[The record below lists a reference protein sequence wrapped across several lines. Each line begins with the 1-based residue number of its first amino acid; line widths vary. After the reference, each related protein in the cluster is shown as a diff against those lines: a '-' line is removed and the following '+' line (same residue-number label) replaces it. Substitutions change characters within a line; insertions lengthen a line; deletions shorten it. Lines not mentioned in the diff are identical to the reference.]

1 MLTIKTKS
9 ALKQLYETD
18 FFLWLETT
26 ADLLEKQSFNELD
39 LENLIEEVKG
49 MSRREK
55 RELKNRLTVLIMH
68 LLKWKYQPSKVSPSW
83 KSTIVEQR
91 RRIEYLLEDSPS
103 LKPYLLE
110 IFDKCYQKARQDA
123 SEETN
128 LELAN
133 FPVDKPFTLEQILT
147 SNFYKKTDL

>member
-18 FFLWLETT
+18 FCLWLETT
-26 ADLLEKQSFNELD
+26 ADLLDKQSFNELD

-68 LLKWKYQPSKVSPSW
+68 LLKWKYQPSKISPSW
-83 KSTIVEQR
+83 KSPIVEQR
-91 RRIEYLLEDSPS
+91 RQIEYLLEDSPS

-128 LELAN
+128 LELAT
-133 FPVDKPFTLEQILT
+133 FPVDKPFTLEQIIT
-147 SNFYKKTDL
+147 SNFY